1 VIENDDVTQPE
12 YTLFHR
18 VAEPASARVRARVV
32 ELGLKAR
39 IDFQNAE
46 TEGKDDLA
54 RLGGHVTPALWDGHI
69 LTVGESAVVQKLTT
83 LGPERDDGRQMSEG
97 TTRAVLAAF
106 AGNLAIAI
114 TKAIAAYLTGSG
126 ALVAETAH
134 SIADSVNQ
142 ILLYVG
148 IRRSVQPPTQKHPLG
163 HGKERYFWAL
173 IVALFLFFGGGLFS
187 IYEAY
192 ERFTHPQQLGL
203 VWVGFVVLGLS
214 MVFETFSLSVAVR
227 EVRHAAHEQ
236 RIPVRRFLQ
245 QLRDPALRTVLYE
258 DSAALAGLVTA
269 TLGLGLTV
277 LTGDHRFDALASAV
291 IGLILI
297 YVAYQLAWGA
307 RGLIVGEAP
316 PEEVLDE
323 IRATI
328 ASEPGV
334 DKVIDLRAV
343 QMGTNQLLVLARVS
357 VRDRILAGD
366 AERLLVRLRKRLHRE
381 HPEVMDS
388 YVELNPS

>member
-1 VIENDDVTQPE
+1 MIENDDVTQPE

-18 VAEPASARVRARVV
+18 VAEPASARVRSRVV
-32 ELGLKAR
+32 ELGLKGR

-46 TEGKDDLA
+46 TDGKDDLA
-54 RLGGHVTPALWDGHI
+54 RLGGSVTPALWDGHI
-69 LTVGESAVVQKLTT
+69 LTVGELAVAQKLTA
-83 LGPERDDGRQMSEG
+83 LVPERDGDRQMSEG

-106 AGNLAIAI
+106 AGNMAIAI
-114 TKAIAAYLTGSG
+114 IKAIAAYLTGSG

-148 IRRSVQPPTQKHPLG
+148 IRRSVQPPTEKHPLG

-173 IVALFLFFGGGLFS
+173 IVALFLFFGGGIFS

-192 ERFTHPQQLGL
+192 ERFTHPQELGA

-227 EVRHAAHEQ
+227 EVRHAAAEE

-258 DSAALAGLVTA
+258 DSAALAGLVAA

-316 PEEVLDE
+316 PEEVLDKL
-323 IRATI
+323 RAAI

-343 QMGTNQLLVLARVS
+343 QMGTKQLLVLARVS
-357 VRDRILAGD
+357 VRDNIHAGD
-366 AERLLVRLRKRLHRE
+366 AERLLVRLRKRLQRE

>member
-1 VIENDDVTQPE
+1 VNENDDVTQPE

-18 VAEPASARVRARVV
+18 VAEPASARVRSRVV

-39 IDFQNAE
+39 IDFQNAD
-46 TEGKDDLA
+46 TDGKDDLA
-54 RLGGHVTPALWDGHI
+54 RLGGAGTPALWDGHV
-69 LTVGESAVVQKLTT
+69 LTVGESAVAQKLTT
-83 LGPERDDGRQMSEG
+83 LGPERDDDRQMSEG

-114 TKAIAAYLTGSG
+114 IKAIAAYLTGSG

-269 TLGLGLTV
+269 IAGLGLTV

-357 VRDRILAGD
+357 VRDRIPAGD

>member
-1 VIENDDVTQPE
+1 VIENDVVTQPE

-18 VAEPASARVRARVV
+18 VAEPASARVRSRVV
-32 ELGLKAR
+32 DLGLKGR

-46 TEGKDDLA
+46 TDGKDDLA
-54 RLGGHVTPALWDGHI
+54 RLGGSVTPALWDGHT
-69 LTVGESAVVQKLTT
+69 LTVGELAVAQKLTA
-83 LGPERDDGRQMSEG
+83 LVPERDGDRQMSEG

-114 TKAIAAYLTGSG
+114 IKAIAAYLTGSG

-148 IRRSVQPPTQKHPLG
+148 IRRSVQPPTEKHPLG

-173 IVALFLFFGGGLFS
+173 IVALFLFFGGGIFS

-192 ERFTHPQQLGL
+192 ERFTHPQELGA

-227 EVRHAAHEQ
+227 EVRHAAAEEG
-236 RIPVRRFLQ
+236 IPVRRFLQ

-258 DSAALAGLVTA
+258 DSAALAGLVAA

-277 LTGDHRFDALASAV
+277 VTGDHRFDALASAV

-316 PEEVLDE
+316 PEEVLDKL
-323 IRATI
+323 RAAI

-343 QMGTNQLLVLARVS
+343 QMGTKQLLVLARVS
-357 VRDRILAGD
+357 VRDNIHAGD
-366 AERLLVRLRKRLHRE
+366 AEHLLLRLRKRLQRE

>member
-1 VIENDDVTQPE
+1 
-12 YTLFHR
+12 
-18 VAEPASARVRARVV
+18 
-32 ELGLKAR
+32 
-39 IDFQNAE
+39 
-46 TEGKDDLA
+46 
-54 RLGGHVTPALWDGHI
+54 
-69 LTVGESAVVQKLTT
+69 
-83 LGPERDDGRQMSEG
+83 MSEG

-148 IRRSVQPPTQKHPLG
+148 IRRSVQPASEKHPLG
-163 HGKERYFWAL
+163 HGRERYFWAL
-173 IVALFLFFGGGLFS
+173 IVALFLFFGGGIFS

-192 ERFTHPQQLGL
+192 ERFTHPQELGA
-203 VWVGFVVLGLS
+203 VWVGFLVLGLS
-214 MVFETFSLSVAVR
+214 MVFETFSLSVAIR
-227 EVRHAAHEQ
+227 EVRHAAHGSG
-236 RIPVRRFLQ
+236 IPVRRFLQ
-245 QLRDPALRTVLYE
+245 QLSDPALRTVLYE

-269 TLGLGLTV
+269 IAGLGLTV

-291 IGLILI
+291 IGVILI

-307 RGLIVGEAP
+307 RGLIIGEAP
-316 PEEVLDE
+316 PEEVREAL
-323 IRATI
+323 RAAI

-334 DKVIDLRAV
+334 DRVIDLRAV

-357 VRDRILAGD
+357 VRDNIPAGD
-366 AERLLVRLRKRLHRE
+366 AERLLMRLRKRLQRE
-381 HPEVMDS
+381 HPEVMES

>member
-1 VIENDDVTQPE
+1 V
-12 YTLFHR
+12 
-18 VAEPASARVRARVV
+18 
-32 ELGLKAR
+32 
-39 IDFQNAE
+39 
-46 TEGKDDLA
+46 
-54 RLGGHVTPALWDGHI
+54 
-69 LTVGESAVVQKLTT
+69 
-83 LGPERDDGRQMSEG
+83 SEG

-148 IRRSVQPPTQKHPLG
+148 IRRSVQPASEKHPLG
-163 HGKERYFWAL
+163 HGRERYFWAL
-173 IVALFLFFGGGLFS
+173 IVALFLFFGGGIFS

-192 ERFTHPQQLGL
+192 ERFTHPQELGA
-203 VWVGFVVLGLS
+203 VWVGFLVLGLS
-214 MVFETFSLSVAVR
+214 MVFETFSLSVAIR
-227 EVRHAAHEQ
+227 EVRHAAHGSG
-236 RIPVRRFLQ
+236 IPVRRFLQ
-245 QLRDPALRTVLYE
+245 QLSDPALRTVLYE

-269 TLGLGLTV
+269 IAGLGLTV

-291 IGLILI
+291 IGVILI

-307 RGLIVGEAP
+307 RGLIIGEAP
-316 PEEVLDE
+316 PEEVREAL
-323 IRATI
+323 RAAI

-334 DKVIDLRAV
+334 DRVIDLRAV

-357 VRDRILAGD
+357 VRDKIPAGD
-366 AERLLVRLRKRLHRE
+366 AERLLVRLRERLQRE
-381 HPEVMDS
+381 HPEVMES

>member
-1 VIENDDVTQPE
+1 V
-12 YTLFHR
+12 
-18 VAEPASARVRARVV
+18 
-32 ELGLKAR
+32 
-39 IDFQNAE
+39 
-46 TEGKDDLA
+46 
-54 RLGGHVTPALWDGHI
+54 
-69 LTVGESAVVQKLTT
+69 
-83 LGPERDDGRQMSEG
+83 SEG

-114 TKAIAAYLTGSG
+114 TKAIAAYVTGSG

-142 ILLYVG
+142 ILLYIG
-148 IRRSVQPPTQKHPLG
+148 IRRSVQPPTEKHPLG

-187 IYEAY
+187 MYEAY
-192 ERFTHPQQLGL
+192 ERFTHPQELGT

-227 EVRHAAHEQ
+227 EVRHAAAEQ
-236 RIPVRRFLQ
+236 RIPARRFLQ

-258 DSAALAGLVTA
+258 DSAALAGLVA
-269 TLGLGLTV
+269 AIVGLGLTV

-316 PEEVLDE
+316 PEEVLDR

-328 ASEPGV
+328 ASEDGV

-357 VRDRILAGD
+357 VRDNIRAGD
-366 AERLLVRLRKRLHRE
+366 AEHLLVRLRKRLQRE

>member
-1 VIENDDVTQPE
+1 MTQPE
-12 YTLFHR
+12 LTLFHR
-18 VAEPASARVRARVV
+18 IAEPASARVRLRVV
-32 ELGLKAR
+32 ELGLKPR

-46 TEGKDDLA
+46 TDGREDLA
-54 RLGGHVTPALWDGHI
+54 RLGGTATPALWDGHI
-69 LTVGESAVVQKLTT
+69 LTVGESDVAAKLAA
-83 LGPERDDGRQMSEG
+83 LGEESDDVEDGSEG

-114 TKAIAAYLTGSG
+114 TKAIAAYVTGSG

-148 IRRSVQPPTQKHPLG
+148 IRRSVQPATEKHPLG

-192 ERFTHPQQLGL
+192 ERFTHPQDLGT

-214 MVFETFSLSVAVR
+214 LVFEAFSLSVAVR
-227 EVRHAAHEQ
+227 EVRHAAHEE
-236 RIPVRRFLQ
+236 RVPVRRFLQ

-258 DSAALAGLVTA
+258 DSAALAGLVA
-269 TLGLGLTV
+269 ALAGLGLTTV
-277 LTGDHRFDALASAV
+277 TGDHRFDALASGV

-316 PEEVLDE
+316 PDEVLGE

-328 ASEPGV
+328 ASHPGV

-343 QMGTNQLLVLARVS
+343 QMGTNQLLVLARIS
-357 VRDRILAGD
+357 VRDDIPSGD
-366 AERLLVRLRKRLHRE
+366 AERLLARLRERLRRQ
-381 HPEVMDS
+381 HPKVMDS
-388 YVELNPS
+388 YVELNPAT

>member
-1 VIENDDVTQPE
+1 VTQPE

-18 VAEPASARVRARVV
+18 LAEPASARIRSRVV
-32 ELGLKAR
+32 ALGLKTR

-46 TEGKDDLA
+46 TDGRDELT
-54 RLGGHVTPALWDGHI
+54 RLGGSVTPALWDGRS
-69 LTVGESAVVQKLTT
+69 LAVGESAIARKLAT
-83 LGPERDDGRQMSEG
+83 LGPEPGIERDEGSSEG
-97 TTRAVLAAF
+97 TTRAVIAAF

-148 IRRSVQPPTQKHPLG
+148 IRRSVRPASERHPLG

-173 IVALFLFFGGGLFS
+173 IVALFLFFGGGIFS
-187 IYEAY
+187 MYEAY
-192 ERFTHPQQLGL
+192 ERLAYPHELGA
-203 VWVGFVVLGLS
+203 VWVGFLVLGLS
-214 MVFETFSLSVAVR
+214 VVFESFSLSVALR
-227 EVRHAAHEQ
+227 EVRQAAAKE
-236 RIPVRRFLQ
+236 RMPVRRFLQ

-258 DSAALAGLVTA
+258 DSAALAGLVA
-269 TLGLGLTV
+269 AIAGLGLTA
-277 LTGDHRFDALASAV
+277 LTGDYRFDALASAV

-297 YVAYQLAWGA
+297 YVAYQLAWSA

-316 PEEVLDE
+316 PQEVLDSL
-323 IRATI
+323 RVAI
-328 ASEPGV
+328 AKEPGV

-357 VRDRILAGD
+357 VRDDIPAGE
-366 AERLLVRLRKRLHRE
+366 AERLLARMRDRLRRE

-388 YVELNPS
+388 YVQLDPS

>member
-1 VIENDDVTQPE
+1 V
-12 YTLFHR
+12 
-18 VAEPASARVRARVV
+18 
-32 ELGLKAR
+32 
-39 IDFQNAE
+39 
-46 TEGKDDLA
+46 
-54 RLGGHVTPALWDGHI
+54 
-69 LTVGESAVVQKLTT
+69 
-83 LGPERDDGRQMSEG
+83 SEG

-148 IRRSVQPPTQKHPLG
+148 IRRSVQPASEKHPLG

-173 IVALFLFFGGGLFS
+173 VVALFLFFGGGIFS

-192 ERFTHPQQLGL
+192 ERFTHPQELGA
-203 VWVGFVVLGLS
+203 VWVGFLVLGLS

-227 EVRHAAHEQ
+227 EVRHAAHGSG
-236 RIPVRRFLQ
+236 IPVRRFLQ
-245 QLRDPALRTVLYE
+245 QLSDPALRTVLYE

-269 TLGLGLTV
+269 IAGLGLTV

-291 IGLILI
+291 IGVILI

-307 RGLIVGEAP
+307 RGLIIGEAP
-316 PEEVLDE
+316 PEEVREAL
-323 IRATI
+323 RAAI

-334 DKVIDLRAV
+334 DRVIDLRAV

-357 VRDRILAGD
+357 VRDNIPAGD
-366 AERLLVRLRKRLHRE
+366 AERLLVRLRKRLQRE
-381 HPEVMDS
+381 HPEVMES

>member
-1 VIENDDVTQPE
+1 V
-12 YTLFHR
+12 
-18 VAEPASARVRARVV
+18 
-32 ELGLKAR
+32 
-39 IDFQNAE
+39 
-46 TEGKDDLA
+46 
-54 RLGGHVTPALWDGHI
+54 
-69 LTVGESAVVQKLTT
+69 
-83 LGPERDDGRQMSEG
+83 SEG

-106 AGNLAIAI
+106 ADNLAIAI
-114 TKAIAAYLTGSG
+114 TKAIAAYVTGSG

-148 IRRSVQPPTQKHPLG
+148 IRRSVQPPTERHPLG

-173 IVALFLFFGGGLFS
+173 IVALFLFFGGGIFS

-192 ERFTHPQQLGL
+192 ERLSRPQELGT

-227 EVRHAAHEQ
+227 EVRHAAAGKNL
-236 RIPVRRFLQ
+236 PVRRFLQ

-258 DSAALAGLVTA
+258 DSAALAGLVA
-269 TLGLGLTV
+269 ALLGLGLTV

-291 IGLILI
+291 IGVILI
-297 YVAYQLAWGA
+297 YVAYQLAWSA

-316 PEEVLDE
+316 PEEVLDGL
-323 IRATI
+323 RAAI
-328 ASEPGV
+328 ASEAGI

-357 VRDRILAGD
+357 VLDDISAGQ
-366 AERLLVRLRKRLHRE
+366 AERLLSRLRDRLQRE

>member
-1 VIENDDVTQPE
+1 
-12 YTLFHR
+12 
-18 VAEPASARVRARVV
+18 
-32 ELGLKAR
+32 
-39 IDFQNAE
+39 
-46 TEGKDDLA
+46 
-54 RLGGHVTPALWDGHI
+54 
-69 LTVGESAVVQKLTT
+69 
-83 LGPERDDGRQMSEG
+83 MSEG

-114 TKAIAAYLTGSG
+114 TKAIAAYVTGSG

-134 SIADSVNQ
+134 SVADSVNQ

-148 IRRSVQPPTQKHPLG
+148 IRRSVQPPTERHPLG

-173 IVALFLFFGGGLFS
+173 IVALFLFFGGGIFS
-187 IYEAY
+187 MYEAY
-192 ERFTHPQQLGL
+192 ERLTHPQELGA

-227 EVRHAAHEQ
+227 EVRHAAREEG
-236 RIPVRRFLQ
+236 IPVRRFLE

-258 DSAALAGLVTA
+258 DSAALAGLLA
-269 TLGLGLTV
+269 ALAGLGLTT

-291 IGLILI
+291 IGAILI
-297 YVAYQLAWGA
+297 YVAFQLAWSA

-316 PEEVLDE
+316 PDEVIEAL
-323 IRATI
+323 RVAI
-328 ASEPGV
+328 AKEPGV
-334 DKVIDLRAV
+334 DKVIDLRAM

-357 VRDRILAGD
+357 VRDNIPAGA
-366 AERLLVRLRKRLHRE
+366 AEHLLVRLRKRLQRE

>member
-1 VIENDDVTQPE
+1 V
-12 YTLFHR
+12 
-18 VAEPASARVRARVV
+18 
-32 ELGLKAR
+32 
-39 IDFQNAE
+39 
-46 TEGKDDLA
+46 
-54 RLGGHVTPALWDGHI
+54 
-69 LTVGESAVVQKLTT
+69 
-83 LGPERDDGRQMSEG
+83 SEG

-148 IRRSVQPPTQKHPLG
+148 IRRSVQPASEKHPLG
-163 HGKERYFWAL
+163 HGRERYFWAL
-173 IVALFLFFGGGLFS
+173 IVALFLFFGGGIFS

-192 ERFTHPQQLGL
+192 ERFTHPQELGA
-203 VWVGFVVLGLS
+203 VWVGFLVLGLS
-214 MVFETFSLSVAVR
+214 MVFETFSLSVAIR
-227 EVRHAAHEQ
+227 EVRHAAHGSG
-236 RIPVRRFLQ
+236 IPVRRFLQ
-245 QLRDPALRTVLYE
+245 QLSDPALRTVLYE

-269 TLGLGLTV
+269 IAGLGLTV

-291 IGLILI
+291 IGVILI

-307 RGLIVGEAP
+307 RGLIIGEAP
-316 PEEVLDE
+316 PEEVREAL
-323 IRATI
+323 RAAI

-334 DKVIDLRAV
+334 DRVIDLRAV

-357 VRDRILAGD
+357 VRDNIPAGD
-366 AERLLVRLRKRLHRE
+366 AERLLVRLRKRLQRE
-381 HPEVMDS
+381 HPEVMES